1 VRVLLP
7 HLTDVVIDRVDEVG
21 GLVRIW
27 ARPRADRASCR
38 CCGTGSLRVHSRYER
53 RLADAAVAGRRV
65 EIRLQVRRF
74 FCDEALCSARTFA
87 EQIPGLTARHARRSP
102 LLRRM
107 LESIGLALAGRAG
120 ARLAGALGLPTSRS
134 ALLRL
139 IRALPDPEIG
149 RVRVL
154 GVDDFAL
161 RRGHIYGTVLIDM
174 ATHRPIDVLADREAD
189 TFTAWLLAHPGA
201 EVICRDRAGAYAEAA
216 GTGAPDAIQVADR
229 WHLWHN
235 LAERVEK
242 TVAAHHGCLRHADIA
257 PGSATGPGLKPAA
270 DLATAAT
277 PAQPLPRKSSVLV
290 ERTRARYEAV
300 HALRAQ
306 GKSIAAIVAE
316 LRLARGTVRRFV
328 RASNV
333 EELVAA
339 PRAGRPSVL
348 DNYKPYLHERWN
360 AGVTNA
366 SVLYREIVEQGYRGR
381 RVTVAAYLAPFRK
394 LGSAPPVAAIVP
406 KVRHVV
412 SWMLRH
418 PDDLDDEQQ
427 LHLKQARASCPELD
441 ATAAHVSAFAAMLTG
456 RHGERLESWMAAV
469 EADDLPHLQ
478 RFVTGLR
485 RDHAAVLNGLTLAY
499 SSGAVEGNVNRIK
512 MIKRQMYGRAKFD
525 LLRKRILLTT

>member
-7 HLTDVVIDRVDEVG
+7 HLADVVIERVDEVG

-201 EVICRDRAGAYAEAA
+201 KVICRDRAGPYAEAA
-216 GTGAPDAIQVADR
+216 DTGAPDAIR
-229 WHLWHN
+229 S
-235 LAERVEK
+235 
-242 TVAAHHGCLRHADIA
+242 
-257 PGSATGPGLKPAA
+257 P
-270 DLATAAT
+270 TAGICGT
-277 PAQPLPRKSSVLV
+277 TSPRGW
-290 ERTRARYEAV
+290 R
-300 HALRAQ
+300 
-306 GKSIAAIVAE
+306 
-316 LRLARGTVRRFV
+316 
-328 RASNV
+328 
-333 EELVAA
+333 
-339 PRAGRPSVL
+339 RPS
-348 DNYKPYLHERWN
+348 
-360 AGVTNA
+360 
-366 SVLYREIVEQGYRGR
+366 
-381 RVTVAAYLAPFRK
+381 
-394 LGSAPPVAAIVP
+394 
-406 KVRHVV
+406 
-412 SWMLRH
+412 LR
-418 PDDLDDEQQ
+418 
-427 LHLKQARASCPELD
+427 
-441 ATAAHVSAFAAMLTG
+441 
-456 RHGERLESWMAAV
+456 
-469 EADDLPHLQ
+469 
-478 RFVTGLR
+478 
-485 RDHAAVLNGLTLAY
+485 
-499 SSGAVEGNVNRIK
+499 
-512 MIKRQMYGRAKFD
+512 
-525 LLRKRILLTT
+525 TTDV

>member
-1 VRVLLP
+1 MRVLLP
-7 HLTDVVIDRVDEVG
+7 HLADVVIDRVDEGG

-120 ARLAGALGLPTSRS
+120 AQLAGALGLPTSRS

-161 RRGHIYGTVLIDM
+161 RRGHIYGTVLIAM

-229 WHLWHN
+229 WHLLMN
-235 LAERVEK
+235 LNEMIARWL
-242 TVAAHHGCLRHADIA
+242 AGIHGRLR
-257 PGSATGPGLKPAA
+257 GLP
-270 DLATAAT
+270 
-277 PAQPLPRKSSVLV
+277 PVL
-290 ERTRARYEAV
+290 
-300 HALRAQ
+300 L
-306 GKSIAAIVAE
+306 IAAEHDPLLEEGKRYAE
-316 LRLARGTVRRFV
+316 A
-328 RASNV
+328 
-333 EELVAA
+333 LVAA
-339 PRAGRPSVL
+339 GAETERVCYEAAHGFFSTPGSPASEAARARAVSALRRAFG
-348 DNYKPYLHERWN
+348 D
-360 AGVTNA
+360 GVT
-366 SVLYREIVEQGYRGR
+366 G
-381 RVTVAAYLAPFRK
+381 
-394 LGSAPPVAAIVP
+394 
-406 KVRHVV
+406 
-412 SWMLRH
+412 
-418 PDDLDDEQQ
+418 
-427 LHLKQARASCPELD
+427 
-441 ATAAHVSAFAAMLTG
+441 
-456 RHGERLESWMAAV
+456 
-469 EADDLPHLQ
+469 
-478 RFVTGLR
+478 
-485 RDHAAVLNGLTLAY
+485 
-499 SSGAVEGNVNRIK
+499 GA
-512 MIKRQMYGRAKFD
+512 Q
-525 LLRKRILLTT
+525 